1 MSYTIVYSGTPGIL
15 LVSRRVVLDSCLSS
29 NLYNLKSIPMNYE
42 TELDD
47 LILTLVKEAGSDLH
61 FTVGSFPTV
70 RVNRDLIPLTRKR
83 ELTAEDT
90 VGLLRVMV
98 GEKVFTNFVIKQELD
113 FSYEHRKE
121 YRLRGNAS
129 FQRGVVSVA
138 LRLIPKVKS
147 MAELN
152 LPEQVIQIARERQG
166 FFLVV
171 GPVGQG
177 KSTTLASMISLINS
191 ESKRHIITIE
201 DPVEFRFEA
210 DKSLIEQR
218 EVGIDTESF
227 STALTRAFRQDA
239 DVIMIG
245 EMRDKDT
252 ISAAVTAAET
262 GHLVLSTLHTNSAA
276 QTVDRIIDSFPG
288 DQQDQIRLQLA
299 SSLLGVLSQ
308 RLIPRISGGLIPAF
322 ELLVNTPAVS
332 NLIRER
338 RTHEI
343 DVLIETG
350 TQEGMIDLDRYL
362 ADLVRRGEVSKDD
375 ARQFARR
382 QALFDRLI

>member
-1 MSYTIVYSGTPGIL
+1 
-15 LVSRRVVLDSCLSS
+15 
-29 NLYNLKSIPMNYE
+29 MNYE

-47 LILTLVKEAGSDLH
+47 LIMTLVKEAGSDLH
-61 FTVGSFPTV
+61 LTVGSFPTV
-70 RVNRDLIPLTRKR
+70 RINRDLIPLTRKT
-83 ELTAEDT
+83 ELTPENT
-90 VGLLRVMV
+90 LGFLRQMV
-98 GEKVFTNFVIKQELD
+98 GEKVLTDFVVKQELD
-113 FSYEHRKE
+113 FSYEHKKE

-129 FQRGVVSVA
+129 FQRGVISIA

-147 MAELN
+147 VSELN
-152 LPEQVIQIARERQG
+152 LPDQIIQIARERQG

-177 KSTTLASMISLINS
+177 KSTTLAAMISLINS

-201 DPVEFRFEA
+201 DPIEFRFDQ

-218 EVGIDTESF
+218 EVGVDTADF
-227 STALTRAFRQDA
+227 QTALRRVFRQDA
-239 DVIMIG
+239 DVVMIG
-245 EMRDKDT
+245 EMRDKET
-252 ISAAVTAAET
+252 ISTAVTAAET

-276 QTVDRIIDSFPG
+276 QTIDRIIDTFPG

-299 SSLLGVLSQ
+299 SSLIGVLSQ
-308 RLIPRISGGLIPAF
+308 RLVPRVSGGLIPAF
-322 ELLVNTPAVS
+322 ELLLNTPAVS

-350 TQEGMIDLDRYL
+350 SQEGMIDLDRYL
-362 ADLVRRGEVSKDD
+362 ANLVRTGEVAKDD
-375 ARQFARR
+375 AIAFARR
-382 QALFDRLI
+382 QNMFERLI

>member
-1 MSYTIVYSGTPGIL
+1 
-15 LVSRRVVLDSCLSS
+15 
-29 NLYNLKSIPMNYE
+29 MNYE

-47 LILTLVKEAGSDLH
+47 LIMTLVKEGGSDLH
-61 FTVGSFPTV
+61 LTVASFPTV

-90 VGLLRVMV
+90 LGFLRQMV
-98 GEKVFTNFVIKQELD
+98 GEKTLTNFVVKQELD
-113 FSYEHRKE
+113 FSYEHRRE

-129 FQRGVVSVA
+129 FQRGVISIA

-147 MAELN
+147 ISELR
-152 LPEQVIQIARERQG
+152 LPDQLIQIARERQG

-177 KSTTLASMISLINS
+177 KSTTLAAMISLINS
-191 ESKRHIITIE
+191 ESKRHIVTIE
-201 DPVEFRFEA
+201 DPIEFRFEQ

-218 EVGIDTESF
+218 EVGIDTSDF
-227 STALTRAFRQDA
+227 NTALIHIFRQDA

-245 EMRDKDT
+245 EMRGKDT

-262 GHLVLSTLHTNSAA
+262 GHLVFSTLHTNSAA
-276 QTVDRIIDSFPG
+276 QTVDRIIDTFPG
-288 DQQDQIRLQLA
+288 DQQDQIRMQLA
-299 SSLLGVLSQ
+299 SSLLGILSQ
-308 RLIPRISGGLIPAF
+308 RLIPTVSGGLVPAF
-322 ELLVNTPAVS
+322 ELLVKTNAVA
-332 NLIRER
+332 NLIREK

-362 ADLVRRGEVSKDD
+362 AELVRTGQV
-375 ARQFARR
+375 ARDVAQSFARR
-382 QALFDRLI
+382 RGLFERLI

>member
-1 MSYTIVYSGTPGIL
+1 
-15 LVSRRVVLDSCLSS
+15 
-29 NLYNLKSIPMNYE
+29 MNYE
-42 TELDD
+42 TELAD
-47 LILTLVKEAGSDLH
+47 LIMSLVKEGGSDLH
-61 FTVGSFPTV
+61 MTVSSFPTL

-90 VGLLRVMV
+90 LGFLRVMV
-98 GEKVFTNFVIKQELD
+98 GEKALTSFVVNQEID
-113 FSYEHRKE
+113 FSYEYAKE

-129 FQRGVVSVA
+129 FQRGVISIA
-138 LRLIPKVKS
+138 LRLVTKVKS
-147 MAELN
+147 ISELN
-152 LPEQVIQIARERQG
+152 LPEQIIQIARERQG

-177 KSTTLASMISLINS
+177 KSTTLAAMIGLINS
-191 ESKRHIITIE
+191 EAKRHIVTIE
-201 DPVEFRFEA
+201 DPIEFRFDQ

-218 EVGIDTESF
+218 EVGVDTKDF
-227 STALTRAFRQDA
+227 HTALTHVFRQDA

-245 EMRDKDT
+245 EMRDKET

-262 GHLVLSTLHTNSAA
+262 GHLVLSTLHANSAA
-276 QTVDRIIDSFPG
+276 QTVDRIIDTFPA

-299 SSLLGVLSQ
+299 SSLIGILSQ
-308 RLIPRISGGLIPAF
+308 RLVPRVSGGLIPAF
-322 ELLVNTPAVS
+322 ELLLNTPAIS

-350 TQEGMIDLDRYL
+350 SQDGMIDLDRNL
-362 ADLVRRGEVSKDD
+362 AELVRKGDVTKDD
-375 ARQFARR
+375 AMSFARR
-382 QALFDRLI
+382 QNIFERLL

>member
-1 MSYTIVYSGTPGIL
+1 
-15 LVSRRVVLDSCLSS
+15 
-29 NLYNLKSIPMNYE
+29 MNYE
-42 TELDD
+42 SELDD
-47 LILTLVKEAGSDLH
+47 LIMTLVKETGSDLH
-61 FTVGSFPTV
+61 LTVGSFPTV
-70 RVNRDLIPLTRKR
+70 RINRDLIPLTRKT

-90 VGLLRVMV
+90 VGFLRQMV
-98 GEKVFTNFVIKQELD
+98 GEKTLTNFVITQELD

-129 FQRGVVSVA
+129 FQHGFISIA
-138 LRLIPKVKS
+138 LRLIPKVKGIS
-147 MAELN
+147 ELS
-152 LPEQVIQIARERQG
+152 LPDQIVQITREKQG

-191 ESKRHIITIE
+191 ESKRHIVTIE
-201 DPVEFRFEA
+201 DPIEFRFDQ

-218 EVGIDTESF
+218 EVGVDTKGF
-227 STALTRAFRQDA
+227 NDALVHVFRQDA

-252 ISAAVTAAET
+252 IATAVTAAET

-276 QTVDRIIDSFPG
+276 QTIDRIIDSFPG

-299 SSLLGVLSQ
+299 SSLIGILSQ
-308 RLIPRISGGLIPAF
+308 RLVPRISGGLIPAV
-322 ELLVNTPAVS
+322 ELLLNTPAVA
-332 NLIRER
+332 NLIREK

-350 TQEGMIDLDRYL
+350 SQEGMIDLDRYL
-362 ADLVRRGEVSKDD
+362 ANLVRTGEVAKDV
-375 ARQFARR
+375 AYAFARR
-382 QALFDRLI
+382 QSIFERLI

>member
-1 MSYTIVYSGTPGIL
+1 VSCTIVLTHSLAIL
-15 LVSRRVVLDSCLSS
+15 T
-29 NLYNLKSIPMNYE
+29 NMNYE
-42 TELDD
+42 TEIDD
-47 LILTLVKEAGSDLH
+47 LIMSLVKEGGSDLH
-61 FTVGSFPTV
+61 LTVGSFPTL
-70 RVNRDLIPLTRKR
+70 RVNRDLSPLTRKR

-90 VGLLRVMV
+90 LGYLRQMV
-98 GEKVFTNFVIKQELD
+98 GEKTLTNFVITQELD
-113 FSYEHRKE
+113 FSYEHKKE

-129 FQRGVVSVA
+129 FQRGTISVA

-147 MAELN
+147 ITELN

-177 KSTTLASMISLINS
+177 KSTTLSSMIGLINS
-191 ESKRHIITIE
+191 EAKRHIITIE
-201 DPVEFRFEA
+201 DPIEFRFDQ

-218 EVGIDTESF
+218 EIGIDTTDF
-227 STALTRAFRQDA
+227 HTALNHVFRQDA

-245 EMRDKDT
+245 EMRDKET

-262 GHLVLSTLHTNSAA
+262 GHLVLSTLHANSAA
-276 QTVDRIIDSFPG
+276 QTVDRIIDSFAS

-299 SSLLGVLSQ
+299 SSLIGILSQ
-308 RLIPRISGGLIPAF
+308 RLVPRISGGLIPAF
-322 ELLVNTPAVS
+322 ELLINTPAIS

-350 TQEGMIDLDRYL
+350 SQEGMIDLDRNL
-362 ADLVRRGEVSKDD
+362 AELVRRGEVTKDD
-375 ARQFARR
+375 AKQFARR
-382 QALFDRLI
+382 QNLFDRLI

>member
-1 MSYTIVYSGTPGIL
+1 MDFKIFDSVVVSYTIVFTCIRFIL
-15 LVSRRVVLDSCLSS
+15 KVCYGYR
-29 NLYNLKSIPMNYE
+29 LKSIFMNYE
-42 TELDD
+42 SELDD
-47 LILTLVKEAGSDLH
+47 LIMTLVKEAGSDLH
-61 FTVGSFPTV
+61 LTVGSFPTV
-70 RVNRDLIPLTRKR
+70 RINRDLVPLTRKT

-90 VGLLRVMV
+90 VGFLRQMV
-98 GEKVFTNFVIKQELD
+98 GEKTLTGFVVSQELD

-129 FQRGVVSVA
+129 FQRGFVSIA

-147 MAELN
+147 ISELN
-152 LPEQVIQIARERQG
+152 LPDQIIQIARERQG

-177 KSTTLASMISLINS
+177 KSTTLAAMISLINS
-191 ESKRHIITIE
+191 ESKRHIVTIE
-201 DPVEFRFEA
+201 DPIEFRFDQ

-218 EVGIDTESF
+218 EVGVDTKNF
-227 STALTRAFRQDA
+227 YDALIHVFRQDA

-245 EMRDKDT
+245 EMRDKET

-262 GHLVLSTLHTNSAA
+262 GHLVISTLHTNSAA
-276 QTVDRIIDSFPG
+276 QTIDRIIDSFPG

-299 SSLLGVLSQ
+299 SSLIGVLSQ
-308 RLIPRISGGLIPAF
+308 RLVPRTSGGLIPAF
-322 ELLVNTPAVS
+322 ELLLNTPAVS

-350 TQEGMIDLDRYL
+350 SQEGMIDLDRYL
-362 ADLVRRGEVSKDD
+362 ANLVRTGEVSKDD
-375 ARQFARR
+375 AIAFAKRQSMFE
-382 QALFDRLI
+382 RLI

>member
-1 MSYTIVYSGTPGIL
+1 
-15 LVSRRVVLDSCLSS
+15 
-29 NLYNLKSIPMNYE
+29 MNYE

-47 LILTLVKEAGSDLH
+47 LIMSLVKEGGSDLH
-61 FTVGSFPTV
+61 LTVGSFPTL

-90 VGLLRVMV
+90 LGYLRGMV
-98 GEKVFTNFVIKQELD
+98 GEKTLTNFVITQELD
-113 FSYEHRKE
+113 FSYEHKKE

-129 FQRGVVSVA
+129 FQRGSISVA

-147 MAELN
+147 IAELN

-177 KSTTLASMISLINS
+177 KSTTLSSMIGLINS
-191 ESKRHIITIE
+191 EAKRHIITIE
-201 DPVEFRFEA
+201 DPIEFRFDQ

-218 EVGIDTESF
+218 EIGIDTADF
-227 STALTRAFRQDA
+227 HTALNHVFRQDA

-245 EMRDKDT
+245 EMRDKET

-262 GHLVLSTLHTNSAA
+262 GHLVLSTLHANSAA
-276 QTVDRIIDSFPG
+276 QTVDRIIDSFAS

-299 SSLLGVLSQ
+299 SSLIGILSQ
-308 RLIPRISGGLIPAF
+308 RLVPRISGGLIPAF
-322 ELLVNTPAVS
+322 ELLLNTPAVS

-350 TQEGMIDLDRYL
+350 SQEGMIDLDRNL
-362 ADLVRRGEVSKDD
+362 AELVRRGEVTKDD
-375 ARQFARR
+375 AKQFARR
-382 QALFDRLI
+382 QNLFDRLA